1 MKAKVEGDWNQIQS
15 KGAKCFLFE
24 PNRET
29 LQRFELDAESSLL
42 DPSETI
48 VLRVHN
54 YSYSATFIGKEM
66 AIGTI
71 EPCEVVSTE
80 LSPKL
85 TQENG
90 LKQTENF
97 QVVGQTNVATDSSLL
112 LAKLQINPELPKE
125 VQKQVRDHLVRST
138 DIFALDDTQLGVTD
152 WAEHSID
159 TGEAKPVKQHPWRT
173 PIR

>member
-1 MKAKVEGDWNQIQS
+1 
-15 KGAKCFLFE
+15 
-24 PNRET
+24 
-29 LQRFELDAESSLL
+29 
-42 DPSETI
+42 
-48 VLRVHN
+48 
-54 YSYSATFIGKEM
+54 M

-71 EPCEVVSTE
+71 EPCELVSTE

-90 LKQTENF
+90 LKQT

-173 PIR
+173 PLAHQEKVVTLVWLARGLAQLY